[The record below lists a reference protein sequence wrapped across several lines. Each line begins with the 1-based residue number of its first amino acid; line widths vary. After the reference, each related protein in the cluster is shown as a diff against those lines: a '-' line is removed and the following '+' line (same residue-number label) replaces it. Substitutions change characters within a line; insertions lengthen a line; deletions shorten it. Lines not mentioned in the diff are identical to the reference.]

1 MSATRSALILQI
13 SGWPNNRL
21 YSPLNWLALLYPTSK
36 AAVAASKIP
45 HALFPPH
52 LKNAQNSCNYLTPY
66 GVMLLWIN

>member
-52 LKNAQNSCNYLTPY
+52 LKKMPKTLATILHHM
-66 GVMLLWIN
+66 V